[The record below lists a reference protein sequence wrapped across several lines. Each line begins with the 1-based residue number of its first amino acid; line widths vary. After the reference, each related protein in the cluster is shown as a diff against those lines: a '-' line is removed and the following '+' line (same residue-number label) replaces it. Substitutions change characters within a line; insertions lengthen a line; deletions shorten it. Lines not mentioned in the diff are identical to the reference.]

1 MRVRRREPAACPRGQ
16 DHIAHGTIHT
26 LTHLV
31 PGGCLVYAFTKSG
44 RGAETGL
51 ALVLLQALARL
62 DPRWNLPSDE
72 NALTLHKSALGEPG
86 LLLGDKQGPSLSFS
100 HGKGQLW
107 AAMSSKGRVGID
119 VAYPEEFAAGY
130 PFDRAFRPEE
140 LDSARALCHNDTA
153 REAAL
158 IWSAKEASVKATGA
172 GFSRFDPLDVRVEA
186 PHFSEQGI
194 RFEVLADRPICAWAR
209 TEGRGWL
216 CVALA

>member
-1 MRVRRREPAACPRGQ
+1 
-16 DHIAHGTIHT
+16 
-26 LTHLV
+26 
-31 PGGCLVYAFTKSG
+31 
-44 RGAETGL
+44 
-51 ALVLLQALARL
+51 
-62 DPRWNLPSDE
+62 
-72 NALTLHKSALGEPG
+72 
-86 LLLGDKQGPSLSFS
+86 
-100 HGKGQLW
+100 
-107 AAMSSKGRVGID
+107 MSSKGRVGID

-153 REAAL
+153 RGAAL

-216 CVALA
+216 CVALASQKITPDRNYRISEHHYGKRYRIKRNTASLFRSFPFILKNIT